1 MGKASTWLRIGKVVM
16 RYVQKD
22 SDYRCDHSGR
32 DNKRSYPAQE
42 KEEIRQCSSF
52 CGLQFS

>member
-1 MGKASTWLRIGKVVM
+1 M

-22 SDYRCDHSGR
+22 SNHRCDHSGR

-42 KEEIRQCSSF
+42 KEEIIQCSSF
-52 CGLQFS
+52 CGLRSA